1 MKLSKKDR
9 KQLEAVLEQ
18 LTRAQ
23 NHITSP
29 RVTGIAVESKHPN
42 GASYSTSKECADMFH
57 KGVQAIDVMDK
68 WIGSDITG
76 LYDAQKM
83 LSTLL
88 SQDA

>member
-23 NHITSP
+23 NYITSP

-42 GASYSTSKECADMFH
+42 GASYSTSKECASMFH
-57 KGVQAIDVMDK
+57 DGVQSIDVMNK

-76 LYDAQKM
+76 LYNAHNL
-83 LSTLL
+83 LSALL